1 MNGSK
6 PISSLQKISDFYA
19 NKNSIL
25 KKSLTQFVENTK
37 FFPQIGVELEFYLL
51 NQSLQ
56 PLENKALIAVYIS
69 ALEKLFAQDAT
80 IYKIEKE
87 QGASQ
92 IEIKIAPHSDLLL
105 LAQKIEK
112 IKESAKILAQENNL
126 VACFDSQPFIDDCG
140 SALQFNFSLHDI
152 AGNNLFIK
160 DNFADNNFF
169 IKHKETVSQKNNLLL
184 NTIAGML
191 DSIEWAMIFYAPQ
204 PQDYLRFDLEIN
216 RNLHK
221 KGKFTAPVNISF
233 GDDNRTAA
241 VRVLP
246 IKNWQNSHDDF
257 SATKP
262 KEIYYRIEFR
272 VAAANADP
280 YLATSSLLI
289 AILYAINNNML
300 PQDSQKV
307 FGNAFDE
314 QYSLKKIAAN
324 YDEALHGFFRKKN
337 GLF

>member
-37 FFPQIGVELEFYLL
+37 LFPQIGVELEFYLL

-92 IEIKIAPHSDLLL
+92 IEIKIAPHSDLLS

-126 VACFDSQPFIDDCG
+126 IACFDSQPFIDDCG
-140 SALQFNFSLHDI
+140 SALQFNFSLHD
-152 AGNNLFIK
+152 AKGNNLFIK
-160 DNFADNNFF
+160 DR
-169 IKHKETVSQKNNLLL
+169 EVSLQKNNLLL

-221 KGKFTAPVNISF
+221 KGKFTAPVNSSF

-262 KEIYYRIEFR
+262 KEIYYRAEFR

-280 YLATSSLLI
+280 DLAMASLLI
-289 AILYAINNNML
+289 AILYAINNNKL

-324 YDEALHGFFRKKN
+324 HDEALHGFFRKKN